1 MILRTFTLTLEPVNP
16 LQFSLTEFRSALTR
30 QLVKHPGT
38 AASGDPAEKILHRY
52 PALHCKQVKGQLMVI
67 GICQGAGF
75 LWQITNGTPELEA
88 ADTPCTITSRDPEIR
103 DVEFGIDGAIHEYEF
118 LTPWLALNQ
127 QYAKKF
133 YDLSGKPARD
143 AFMQDLLTRHLTTL
157 AKSLDYP
164 LPEPITCSAR
174 VKFKRERIDR
184 ENVIVFLGKFITNLR
199 IPDYFGIGQSVSL
212 GYGTIREIPG
222 VSGVLTDESMA

>member
-1 MILRTFTLTLEPVNP
+1 MFLRLFSLTLEPVNP
-16 LQFSLTEFRSALTR
+16 LQFSLPEFRSALTR
-30 QLVKHPGT
+30 QLVKFPAPALP
-38 AASGDPAEKILHRY
+38 AAEGEHTIHRY
-52 PALHCKQVKGQLMVI
+52 PALLCKQVKSEYRVI

-75 LWQITNGTPELEA
+75 LWQITNGTSELEA
-88 ADTPCTITSRDPEIR
+88 GDHPCTITSRDPAIR
-103 DVEFGIDGAIHEYEF
+103 NEVFGIGAGMHEYEF

-164 LPEPITCSAR
+164 LPEPVTCTAQVR
-174 VKFKRERIDR
+174 FRRERIDR
-184 ENVIVFLGKFITNLR
+184 ENVIVFLGKFSTNLH
-199 IPDYFGIGQSVSL
+199 IPDYLGIGQSVSQ
-212 GYGTIREIPG
+212 GYGTIRKILRNNE
-222 VSGVLTDESMA
+222 TDPVESF